1 MTHHENNNHNQP
13 LLSPFQSDR
22 DAIPFRDGIPKPTQ
36 ALLTPFQLGPYQLKN
51 RMAMAPLTR
60 RRAGEGNVPVDIM
73 ATYYAQRASAGLI
86 IAEASQISLQAIGYM
101 NTPGI
106 HTPEQVEGWKKVTK
120 AVHEKD
126 GLIFLQL
133 WHVGR
138 VSHSL
143 LQPNHQLPVA
153 PSAINPGGELST
165 PQGKK
170 PTEIPRALETD
181 EIPGIV
187 EDYRKAAFNAKE
199 AGFDGVEIHAA
210 NSYLIDQFL
219 HDSSNHRADH
229 YGGSISNRARF
240 LFEVLEAV
248 SSVWGSNK
256 VGIRLAPSGTRY
268 GMNDSDPVGL
278 FDYVVKK
285 LNDFN
290 LAYLHLV
297 EPLLSLDHYPKHLR
311 EVAKHYRKI
320 YNGMLMA
327 CGNFTQDKGN
337 QFIREGYADLIAYGR
352 LFIANPDLPKRFE
365 LHASLNQPDADTF
378 YTRGE
383 KGYTDYP
390 FLDH

>member
-1 MTHHENNNHNQP
+1 MTHYEKDKPIQP
-13 LLSPFQSDR
+13 
-22 DAIPFRDGIPKPTQ
+22 
-36 ALLTPFQLGPYQLKN
+36 LLTPFQLGSYQMKN

-60 RRAGEGNVPVDIM
+60 RRAGEGNVPVNIM

-86 IAEASQISLQAIGYM
+86 IAEASQISLQGIGYM

-106 HTPEQVEGWKKVTK
+106 HTHEQVEGWKKVTK
-120 AVHEKD
+120 AVHEKN

-143 LQPNHQLPVA
+143 LQPGNQLPVA
-153 PSAINPGGELST
+153 PSAINPGGELTT

-170 PTEIPRALETD
+170 LTETPRALELE

-187 EDYRKAAFNAKE
+187 EDYRKAAQNARE

-219 HDSSNHRADH
+219 HESSNQRKDK
-229 YGGSISNRARF
+229 YGGSFENRARF

-248 SSVWGSNK
+248 ISVWGSEK
-256 VGIRLAPSGTRY
+256 VGIRLAPSGTRF
-268 GMNDSDPVGL
+268 GMNDPDPAGL
-278 FDYVVKK
+278 FAYVIQK
-285 LNDFN
+285 LNDYN

-297 EPLLSLDHYPKHLR
+297 EPLLPLDDYPQFIK
-311 EVAKHYRKI
+311 EVARYFRPF
-320 YNGMLMA
+320 YSGTLMT
-327 CGNFTQDKGN
+327 CGNFTQEKGN
-337 QFIREGYADLIAYGR
+337 HYLREGWADLIAYGR
-352 LFIANPDLPKRFE
+352 LFISNPDLPTRFE
-365 LHASLNQPDADTF
+365 LNTPLNQPDADTF

-383 KGYTDYP
+383 EGYIDYP
-390 FLDH
+390 FLDK

>member
-1 MTHHENNNHNQP
+1 MNNNTFINHNQP
-13 LLSPFQSDR
+13 
-22 DAIPFRDGIPKPTQ
+22 
-36 ALLTPFQLGPYQLKN
+36 LLTPFQLGLYLLRN
-51 RMAMAPLTR
+51 RLIMAPLTR
-60 RRAGEGNVPVDIM
+60 RRAGEGNVPVEIM
-73 ATYYAQRASAGLI
+73 ATYYAQRATAGLI
-86 IAEASQISLQAIGYM
+86 IAEASQISLQGIGYM

-153 PSAINPGGELST
+153 PSAINPDGELTT

-170 PTEIPRALETD
+170 SIETPRALDLE

-187 EDYRKAAFNAKE
+187 EDYRKAAQNAKD

-219 HDSSNHRADH
+219 HESSNQRKDK
-229 YGGSISNRARF
+229 YGGPIENRARF

-248 SSVWGSNK
+248 ISVWESEK
-256 VGIRLAPSGTRY
+256 VGIRLAPSGTRF
-268 GMNDSDPVGL
+268 GMDDPDPAAL
-278 FDYVVKK
+278 FTYVIQQ

-297 EPLLSLDHYPKHLR
+297 EPLLPLDDYPHFVKQ
-311 EVAKHYRKI
+311 VAKYFRPI
-320 YNGMLMA
+320 YKGTLMA
-327 CGNFTQDKGN
+327 CGGFTQDTGN
-337 QFIREGYADLIAYGR
+337 QYILEGWADLIAFGK

-365 LHASLNQPDADTF
+365 LNAPLNQADVDTF
-378 YTRGE
+378 YSRSE

-390 FLDH
+390 FLDSIFANLKYSKLT

>member
-1 MTHHENNNHNQP
+1 MTRHENNNPNQP
-13 LLSPFQSDR
+13 LLSP
-22 DAIPFRDGIPKPTQ
+22 T
-36 ALLTPFQLGPYQLKN
+36 QLGPYQLKN

-86 IAEASQISLQAIGYM
+86 IAEGAQISLQGIGYM

-106 HTPEQVEGWKKVTK
+106 HTPEQVEGWKKATK

-143 LQPNHQLPVA
+143 LQPNQQLPVA
-153 PSAINPGGELST
+153 PSAINPGGELTT

-170 PTEIPRALETD
+170 PTETPRALEPE

-187 EDYRKAAFNAKE
+187 EDYRKAAQNARV

-219 HDSSNHRADH
+219 HESSNLRTDE
-229 YGGSISNRARF
+229 YGGSIENRARF

-248 SSVWGSNK
+248 VSVWGSEK

-268 GMNDSDPVGL
+268 GMDDPDPAGL
-278 FDYVVKK
+278 FAYVIQK
-285 LNDFN
+285 LNDYN

-297 EPLLSLDHYPKHLR
+297 EPLLLLDDYPHFVK
-311 EVAKHYRKI
+311 EVAKYFRPFYH
-320 YNGMLMA
+320 GTLMT
-327 CGNFTQDKGN
+327 CGNFTQEKGN
-337 QFIREGYADLIAYGR
+337 HYLREGWADLIAYGR

-365 LHASLNQPDADTF
+365 LKAPLNQPDADTF
-378 YTRGE
+378 YTSGE
-383 KGYTDYP
+383 RGYTDYP
-390 FLDH
+390 FIDH

>member
-1 MTHHENNNHNQP
+1 MTHHEKDITHQP
-13 LLSPFQSDR
+13 
-22 DAIPFRDGIPKPTQ
+22 
-36 ALLTPFQLGPYQLKN
+36 LLTPFHLGDYQLKN
-51 RMAMAPLTR
+51 RIAMAPLTR
-60 RRAGEGNVPVDIM
+60 RRSGEDNVSVDIM

-86 IAEASQISLQAIGYM
+86 IAEASQISLQGIGYM

-106 HTPEQVEGWKKVTK
+106 HTHEQVEGWKKVTK
-120 AVHEKD
+120 AVHEKN

-153 PSAINPGGELST
+153 PSAINPEGELST

-170 PTEIPRALETD
+170 PTETPRALELD

-187 EDYRKAAFNAKE
+187 EDYRKAAQNAKE

-219 HDSSNHRADH
+219 HESSNQRTDK
-229 YGGSISNRARF
+229 YGGSVENRARF
-240 LFEVLEAV
+240 LFEVLEV
-248 SSVWGSNK
+248 VINVWRSEK

-268 GMNDSDPVGL
+268 GMNDPDPAGL
-278 FDYVVKK
+278 FGYVINK
-285 LNDFN
+285 LNDYN

-297 EPLLSLDHYPKHLR
+297 EPLLPLDEYPHFVK
-311 EVAKHYRKI
+311 EVAKHFRKVYR
-320 YNGMLMA
+320 GTLMT
-327 CGNFTQDKGN
+327 CGNFTQEKGN
-337 QFIREGYADLIAYGR
+337 QYIREGWADLIAFGK

-365 LHASLNQPDADTF
+365 LNASLNQPDVDTF
-378 YTRGE
+378 YTSGE
-383 KGYTDYP
+383 RGYTDYP